1 MSTGYFSPTEDPSP
15 RLSLSMQMPAT
26 GFPGVVSRR
35 RHQVME
41 GELKFVTEQI
51 WPPVSGD
58 SFESSFGSQCK
69 VHAKSLFGFPKQMV
83 PLTEPGRAT
92 ARRDG
97 CVRVCACVCLC
108 VEFGFH
114 FHKPFLSQQ
123 PQSFGGQPWTEC
135 VHKQLLATE
144 IVSFFSLSLFFL

>member
-1 MSTGYFSPTEDPSP
+1 
-15 RLSLSMQMPAT
+15 MQMPAT

-51 WPPVSGD
+51 WPPASGD
-58 SFESSFGSQCK
+58 SFECSFGSQCK
-69 VHAKSLFGFPKQMV
+69 VHAKSPFGFPKQMA
-83 PLTEPGRAT
+83 PLTQGEGEVLRAEV
-92 ARRDG
+92 D
-97 CVRVCACVCLC
+97 VCECVCVCVC

-123 PQSFGGQPWTEC
+123 PSSIGGQPRQSVCTSNDW
-135 VHKQLLATE
+135 QLKLG
-144 IVSFFSLSLFFL
+144 ISSHSLLLSL